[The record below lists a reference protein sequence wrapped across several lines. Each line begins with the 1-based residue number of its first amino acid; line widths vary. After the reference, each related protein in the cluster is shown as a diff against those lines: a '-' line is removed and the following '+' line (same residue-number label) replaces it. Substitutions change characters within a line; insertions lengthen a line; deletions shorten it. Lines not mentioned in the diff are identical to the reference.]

1 MDIKMKKK
9 IKKFILKTF
18 FKRELENLF
27 WAFQNVA
34 NQIDKS
40 HLHKPNRKSVDKA
53 ISNWRKVF
61 ISIQE

>member
-1 MDIKMKKK
+1 MKRW
-9 IKKFILKTF
+9 IKKLVLKMF

-40 HLHKPNRKSVDKA
+40 HLHKTNRKSVDRA

-61 ISIQE
+61 ISIHEK

>member
-1 MDIKMKKK
+1 MKK
-9 IKKFILKTF
+9 IKKLILKMF

-27 WAFQNVA
+27 CAQNVA
-34 NQIDKS
+34 NQIEKS

-61 ISIQE
+61 ISIQK